1 MCIRDSSR
9 TNPSTKIFQAL
20 RIYINKEIS
29 ELINGLIYSFKIL
42 PIGGMIVVVTF
53 HSIEDKIVKFFFKN
67 YSDKKNSSRYAPSI
81 EKNNCLKLENNKPI
95 IPSAD
100 EIKINPA
107 SRSAK
112 LRYAI
117 KTNENDNFDELHEK
131 FNYLIET
138 ENLNYIS

>member
-1 MCIRDSSR
+1 ML
-9 TNPSTKIFQAL
+9 N
-20 RIYINKEIS
+20 
-29 ELINGLIYSFKIL
+29 
-42 PIGGMIVVVTF
+42 
-53 HSIEDKIVKFFFKN
+53 FFFKN

>member
-1 MCIRDSSR
+1 
-9 TNPSTKIFQAL
+9 
-20 RIYINKEIS
+20 
-29 ELINGLIYSFKIL
+29 
-42 PIGGMIVVVTF
+42 MIVVVTF

-67 YSDKKNSSRYAPSI
+67 YSDKKNSSRYAPNVI
-81 EKNNCLKLENNKPI
+81 KNNCLKLKHNKPI
-95 IPSAD
+95 VPSNN

-117 KTNENDNFDELHEK
+117 KTDENDNFNELYEK

-138 ENLNYIS
+138 ENLSYNS